1 MLQQSYTEFLKSKEF
16 NINSIGHDI
25 DDSSI
30 NQKLFPFQRD
40 IVRWAV
46 KKGRCAVFLDTGLG
60 KTFIQLEWARI
71 NGKKT
76 LIFAPLSVARQTI
89 LKDGK
94 SRIELVDDFGCHIDT
109 IEVEAIHVEINR
121 DNVEPL
127 NRQFN
132 KPQMLK
138 SGRFYAN

>member
-1 MLQQSYTEFLKSKEF
+1 MLQQLNTTRITTMK
-16 NINSIGHDI
+16 
-25 DDSSI
+25 
-30 NQKLFPFQRD
+30 
-40 IVRWAV
+40 A
-46 KKGRCAVFLDTGLG
+46 
-60 KTFIQLEWARI
+60 FISA
-71 NGKKT
+71 
-76 LIFAPLSVARQTI
+76 